1 MQARRPHPAELQAS
15 LLSVLRNSGI
25 GRGAARIYCRVEP
38 ALCFPTYVISAAGEA
53 RMAIAAALENILQR
67 EFRASDERWVLEA
80 EEARFIAR
88 AARA

>member
-1 MQARRPHPAELQAS
+1 MQARRLHPAELQAS
-15 LLSVLRNSGI
+15 LRSVLRNSGI

-53 RMAIAAALENILQR
+53 RIAIAAALENILQR
-67 EFRASDERWVLEA
+67 EFRPTDERWVLEA

-88 AARA
+88 AVRA